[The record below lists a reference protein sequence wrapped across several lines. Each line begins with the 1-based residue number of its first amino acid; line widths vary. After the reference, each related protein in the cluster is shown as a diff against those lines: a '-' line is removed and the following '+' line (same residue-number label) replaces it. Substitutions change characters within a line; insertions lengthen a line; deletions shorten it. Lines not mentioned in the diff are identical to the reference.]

1 MKILVTGAAGFI
13 GFHTVRRLVK
23 ENHEVIG
30 LDNINDYYSTS
41 LKYDRLNELGI
52 IKDAIEENVLIESST
67 NNSLR
72 FIKAD
77 LENRDIINQLFE
89 EEGFDVVINLAAQA
103 GVRHSLKDPYQ
114 YIDSNISGF
123 LNILEAARHHPLQH
137 LIYASSSS
145 VYGANTSMP
154 FSTTDNV
161 DHPMSLYAA
170 TKKANELMAHTYSNL
185 YGIPTTGLRFFTV
198 YGPWGRPDMAL
209 FLFTKAI
216 VENKPIDVFNFGNME
231 RDFTYVDDI
240 IEGIKRL
247 VPKPPTSNKSWTGF
261 DPDPSTSFAP
271 YRIFN
276 IGNSSPVK
284 LMDFIDEVE
293 QQLGFRAEKKL
304 LPMQPGDV
312 PKTWADVDDLFQY
325 INFHPQ
331 VGYKRGI
338 QKFVEWYKNYYLIP
352 QSNKRESRDVEKEVL
367 ING

>member
-1 MKILVTGAAGFI
+1 MKILVTGVAGFI
-13 GFHTVRRLVK
+13 GFHTVRSLIK
-23 ENHEVIG
+23 ENHEVVG
-30 LDNINDYYSTS
+30 LDNINNYYSTS

-52 IKDAIEENVLIESST
+52 IKGTVEENILIESST
-67 NNSLR
+67 IGNFR

-77 LENRDIINQLFE
+77 LENKDVINELFHQ
-89 EEGFDVVINLAAQA
+89 EGFDVVINLAAQA

-123 LNILEAARHHPLQH
+123 LNILEAARHYSLRH

-154 FSTTDNV
+154 FSTKDNV

-216 VENKPIDVFNFGNME
+216 IEDKPIDVFNYGDME
-231 RDFTYVDDI
+231 RDFTYIDDI
-240 IEGIKRL
+240 VEGIKRL
-247 VPKPPTSNKSWTGF
+247 VPKPPTPNKSWTGLA
-261 DPDPSTSFAP
+261 PDPSTSFAP

-276 IGNSSPVK
+276 IGNSRPVK
-284 LMDFIDEVE
+284 LMDFIDELE
-293 QQLGFRAEKKL
+293 HQLGFRAEKNL
-304 LPMQPGDV
+304 LPLQPGDV
-312 PKTWADVDDLFQY
+312 PKTWADVDDLFEY

-331 VGYKRGI
+331 VGYKKGI
-338 QKFVEWYKNYYLIP
+338 EQFVKWYKEYYLIP
-352 QSNKRESRDVEKEVL
+352 QSKERVPVDDEKAAL